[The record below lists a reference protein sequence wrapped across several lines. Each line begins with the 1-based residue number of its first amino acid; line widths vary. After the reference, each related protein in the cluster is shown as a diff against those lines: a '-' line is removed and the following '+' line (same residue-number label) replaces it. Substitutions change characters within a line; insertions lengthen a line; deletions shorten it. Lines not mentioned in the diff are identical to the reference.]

1 MIPKLYGQKATRIGA
16 KWTHCQDCQAR
27 TDGET
32 YEALGFSSV
41 IISVN
46 VIPYE
51 TNKPSVVG
59 RERSELTTRR
69 LVILVIC
76 CIIILPF
83 LDGSVDGYENAHR
96 YYGLQELHDLSQ
108 RASIM
113 RGDFRPFSHPDFFA
127 EKLRQYARDTG
138 RLLYLEIAQQECN
151 HIIPTPIILEWL
163 RQTKFQPMGNPYAPF
178 TEAKSDTTG
187 WIPATD
193 LRSSPSEVFKSFRN
207 LTELDFIEVMDETGC
222 TSRAYFDTSDISRT
236 TAALSLSKT
245 IFVML
250 LLVSFSIVFSNDAQ
264 ALVVSPVE
272 RMMSVVS
279 NLADNPLAA
288 LDNGASEESHISG
301 DLYDDDAVET
311 AILENIL
318 RKIGS
323 LLQVG
328 FGPAGASI
336 IAKNIGHGEL
346 RALEPGR
353 MVTSV
358 FGFVCIKD
366 FTSIVAC
373 LEEDMTRYV
382 NAIAAIVHR
391 GVHHG
396 FGAANKNIGSSFL
409 FAWKICDGLLTSPQ
423 QCSGFLRS
431 ST

>member
-1 MIPKLYGQKATRIGA
+1 
-16 KWTHCQDCQAR
+16 
-27 TDGET
+27 
-32 YEALGFSSV
+32 
-41 IISVN
+41 
-46 VIPYE
+46 
-51 TNKPSVVG
+51 
-59 RERSELTTRR
+59 
-69 LVILVIC
+69 
-76 CIIILPF
+76 
-83 LDGSVDGYENAHR
+83 
-96 YYGLQELHDLSQ
+96 
-108 RASIM
+108 
-113 RGDFRPFSHPDFFA
+113 
-127 EKLRQYARDTG
+127 
-138 RLLYLEIAQQECN
+138 
-151 HIIPTPIILEWL
+151 
-163 RQTKFQPMGNPYAPF
+163 
-178 TEAKSDTTG
+178 
-187 WIPATD
+187 
-193 LRSSPSEVFKSFRN
+193 
-207 LTELDFIEVMDETGC
+207 MDETGC

-423 QCSGFLRS
+423 QCSGVSPKQHLKGAGNVSREVGPTEIVDNAIASFIRARVDVFNGNRSGEFADFFHHPKIAASYGKDFEVQLSFGMHVGWAIEGAIGSKFKIDASYLSPNVNIAARLAS
-431 ST
+431 STSQFQTQMLLSEDIYNMASAGAREKLRVIDKVTLKGSQKTLEARRV